1 MVPAGQQDTQGC
13 QESFSLSW
21 NTLVSTRSTVE
32 DQVSALGH
40 QDPALE
46 TQGQAVNTH
55 KGSTYDGVTT
65 GPGQSC
71 SSGERFLTRLGLLPT
86 RKDVYRVLYSQTA
99 DGVFQSFKNTLPSL
113 LTCLTEN
120 TTQNTGYSSSM
131 ISSKSKSTQ
140 WKIPGTCNSLI

>member
-1 MVPAGQQDTQGC
+1 MVPAGQQDTEGC

-71 SSGERFLTRLGLLPT
+71 SSGERFLTQLGLL
-86 RKDVYRVLYSQTA
+86 
-99 DGVFQSFKNTLPSL
+99 
-113 LTCLTEN
+113 
-120 TTQNTGYSSSM
+120 
-131 ISSKSKSTQ
+131 ST
-140 WKIPGTCNSLI
+140 